1 MKLEM
6 KNRLIVALT
15 FIFFSGSF
23 AIGQEVN
30 SENDLCNQEYAQFL
44 VSQQVGDSRT
54 IREADKRIKILAR
67 SADFLWPYDEP
78 TARGHFA
85 EAYKIAV
92 DNFREKGIETKK
104 TSDDPQALRFEVPD
118 HRFEV
123 IRAIVKRDAAWAKKL
138 TEEILAEFEK
148 AAKDRNESGQTREVQ
163 MMLRMANEAVESDPS
178 LSWYLYRRAMRYPL
192 DYHWMFAISE
202 VTRKN
207 SSMATALYAELLQNY
222 RNESIR
228 RLLFLSSYPFGS
240 GRLFGIDKYQFGVA
254 PPAISTLN
262 PELQRQF
269 LEVFFARIA
278 AIAASPD
285 LRMLPPDPNRQP
297 EAVYMI
303 SALNDIEPILI
314 SDLPFM
320 MPRFSVARSQATS
333 LMTAEMRKNMDARES
348 QQSGLGMSFEERI
361 EALEEADELGTL
373 EDAMIFNLVSWL
385 EKTEDQFQT
394 LEPWLDKIKDE
405 GLRKDAV
412 NYYWFLRAKRAVK
425 DKRFD
430 DAEKFAAKIPGVE
443 DRAIL
448 AFDIVDAQLE
458 NGQDAAS
465 AYQTL
470 AGIAKLAASLDN
482 STTKAKILLG
492 IANKYQEFNTS
503 YAIAELAAAIRV
515 INRLENP
522 DLSSTS
528 IFRQVKGKNFM
539 FYTVFSI
546 PGYDLETTIRAI
558 SKDDFGLTLSNA
570 QSLEDKYLRTIAVL
584 AVARNCIDKPK
595 APIEVRGDN

>member
-1 MKLEM
+1 MKI
-6 KNRLIVALT
+6 RIIVGLAT
-15 FIFFSGSF
+15 FCLGFTSAF
-23 AIGQEVN
+23 GQDLN
-30 SENDLCNQEYAQFL
+30 TENDLCNQEYAQFL
-44 VSQQVGDSRT
+44 VAQQVGDSRT
-54 IREADKRIKILAR
+54 IREADKRIKILVR

-78 TARGHFA
+78 TARGHFS

-104 TSDDPQALRFEVPD
+104 TSDDPQALRIEVPD

-123 IRAIVKRDAAWAKKL
+123 IKAIVKRDAAWAKKL
-138 TEEILAEFEK
+138 TEEILTEFEK

-163 MMLRMANEAVESDPS
+163 MMLAMANEAVESDPS

-192 DYHWMFAISE
+192 DFHWMIALAE
-202 VTRKN
+202 VTRRN
-207 SSMATALYAELLQNY
+207 SSMESALYAELLQNY

-240 GRLFGIDKYQFGVA
+240 GRIFGIDKYQFGVA
-254 PPAISTLN
+254 PPEISTSN

-269 LEVFFARIA
+269 LEVFFARIT

-303 SALNDIEPILI
+303 SALNDIEPLLVR
-314 SDLPFM
+314 DLPFM
-320 MPRFSVARSQATS
+320 MPRFSVAKSQATS
-333 LMTAEMRKNMDARES
+333 LMTAEMRQNMDARES
-348 QQSGLGMSFEERI
+348 RQSDLGMGFEERI

-373 EDAMIFNLVSWL
+373 EDTMIFNLVSWL
-385 EKTEDQFQT
+385 EKMEEQFQT

-405 GLRKDAV
+405 LLRKDTMS
-412 NYYWFLRAKRAVK
+412 YYWFLRAKRAVK
-425 DKRFD
+425 DSRFE
-430 DAEKFAAKIPGVE
+430 DAEKFSAKIPGVE
-443 DRAIL
+443 DRAVL
-448 AFDIVDAQLE
+448 AFDIVDAQLKS
-458 NGQDAAS
+458 NQDAAS

-470 AGIAKLAASLDN
+470 SGIAKQAASLDN

-492 IANKYQEFNTS
+492 IANKYQAFNTS
-503 YAIAELAAAIRV
+503 YAMDELAAAIRV

-522 DLSSTS
+522 DLSLTS
-528 IFRQVKGKNFM
+528 IFRQVRGKNFT
-539 FYTVFSI
+539 FYTVYSI

-558 SKDDFGLTLSNA
+558 SKDEFGLTLSNA
-570 QSLEDKYLRTIAVL
+570 QALEDKYLRTIAVL
-584 AVARNCIDKPK
+584 AVARNCIDKPIPTSEAK
-595 APIEVRGDN
+595 PNGDQ